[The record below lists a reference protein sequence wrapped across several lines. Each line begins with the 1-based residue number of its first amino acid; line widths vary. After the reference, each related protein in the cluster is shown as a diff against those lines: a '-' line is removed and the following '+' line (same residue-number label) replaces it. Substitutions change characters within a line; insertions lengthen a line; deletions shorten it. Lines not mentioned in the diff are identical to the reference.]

1 MALNYDKLMATSIV
15 DLPFSYRDTETILY
29 ALSVGLGRD
38 ALDAGELPYVYEG
51 GPLLKTLPSLA
62 TVLIPDMF
70 PPGLGWDYS
79 QVLHAEQRLELFRPL
94 PPAADIL
101 VNKRIVEAYDR
112 GPKIGALIQFEAEA
126 RLASDDTV
134 LFTLGNPIVARRD
147 GVGGGL
153 LGGGDGG
160 FGGPNGK
167 GPAPH
172 RVPRWEPD
180 LSCDLSTRP
189 DQALLY
195 RLNGDRNPL
204 HADPSVASSVGFDRP
219 ILHGLCTY
227 GIACHAILKTICDYD
242 HTLIS
247 ALDAR
252 FSSPVLPGDTITTD
266 MWQDGN
272 VVSFQCRAKE
282 RNIVV
287 LKNGRCKLNVS

>member
-134 LFTLGNPIVARRD
+134 LFTLGNTIVAR
-147 GVGGGL
+147 
-153 LGGGDGG
+153 GDGG